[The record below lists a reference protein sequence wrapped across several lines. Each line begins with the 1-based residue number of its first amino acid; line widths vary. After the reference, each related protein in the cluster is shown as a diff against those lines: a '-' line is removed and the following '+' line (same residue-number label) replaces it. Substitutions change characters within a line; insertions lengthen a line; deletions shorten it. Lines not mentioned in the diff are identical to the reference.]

1 MNSKEEFKKR
11 FETGEFDELLK
22 NVTSPEDVV
31 RIASDLGYDISLDD
45 VLSTDLEDDALAS
58 VAGGKGETINNN
70 NITIINDSFSNNQ
83 SEKTNLNGNNNKA
96 IM

>member
-1 MNSKEEFKKR
+1 MKSKEEFKKR
-11 FETGEFDELLK
+11 FETGEFDEQLK
-22 NVTSPEDVV
+22 KVTSAEDVV

-45 VLSTDLEDDALAS
+45 VLSTELEDDALAL

-83 SEKTNLNGNNNKA
+83 SEETNLNGNNNKA